1 MSIELKARLTELGHL
16 LGREVA
22 VTGSRK
28 DLEARVKELEEEL
41 ATMSEETTDGDA
53 GDQTGGDDGD
63 QTDEDAGDQTEG
75 DAGDQIGGDAG
86 DQAGGDA
93 GDQAGGYAAEGAAG
107 LVCVTMRA
115 TVDIPCLDANGVR
128 PAYALAGE
136 RVSVSARVAQ
146 ALKQAGLAT

>member
-63 QTDEDAGDQTEG
+63 QTE
-75 DAGDQIGGDAG
+75 GDAG

>member
-41 ATMSEETTDGDA
+41 ATMSEETTD
-53 GDQTGGDDGD
+53 
-63 QTDEDAGDQTEG
+63 
-75 DAGDQIGGDAG
+75 GDAG